1 MPSRF
6 IGEIDARAA
15 RGWQGRWPAE
25 ATKATTKTN
34 KDMRE
39 LAPLFADSAWLRLVS
54 HTERKTEREC
64 LVLCLVLV
72 MPFPTS
78 PCRAEFA
85 VASSRRVASQNNRAV
100 IKKKVEK
107 TQKKTT
113 TKVALNLWIYQLH
126 TRLAPGHSCT
136 IKGAN
141 LARTTGHAA
150 DAKLT
155 RIWSALATATATAPA
170 PAPARAAS
178 RQTCARLLQGR
189 QRGVIV

>member
-25 ATKATTKTN
+25 ATKATTRTTN

-72 MPFPTS
+72 MPFPTT

-100 IKKKVEK
+100 IKKSRKNK
-107 TQKKTT
+107 KKTT
-113 TKVALNLWIYQLH
+113 TEVPLNLWIYQLH
-126 TRLAPGHSCT
+126 TRLAPGQSCT

-141 LARTTGHAA
+141 LARTTGHTA

-155 RIWSALATATATAPA
+155 RIWSALATATATA

>member
-1 MPSRF
+1 M
-6 IGEIDARAA
+6 
-15 RGWQGRWPAE
+15 
-25 ATKATTKTN
+25 ATKATTTTTN

-100 IKKKVEK
+100 IKKSRKN
-107 TQKKTT
+107 TKKTT

-141 LARTTGHAA
+141 LARTTGHTA
-150 DAKLT
+150 DVKLT
-155 RIWSALATATATAPA
+155 RIWSALATATATA